1 MRRRVPRSLPGLTSQ
16 VGFTRLATLK
26 IAQLGQARAAVQ
38 SILLRKKMDAR
49 VISAFTRVFRRAMP
63 AHDGAKILRR
73 REFILALGG
82 AAVAWPL
89 AARAQQGSA
98 LPRVGVLF
106 GIAENDPEGRNR
118 VDAFRQGLEK
128 LGWIAG
134 KNLQMHYRWGGGGEG
149 LERMRAQATELVRLK
164 PDVLLAGAT
173 LALVALRQATRDIPI
188 VFAQVTDPVG
198 AGFVES
204 LARPGGNITGF
215 TQHEFAIGVKWLELL
230 KELAP
235 RVKRVAVIYDAANP
249 ASTGYLATITPVAP
263 TFGVELTTTGVRS
276 TPEVER
282 AIDAIAATADGGIIV
297 LPGPAP
303 SSRRERIIALAER
316 HRLPAVYAFRY
327 WVVSGGLASY
337 GIDNVEL
344 YRLAATYVDR
354 ILKGEKPADLPVQH
368 ATKFQLV
375 INLKTAKALGLDL
388 PITLLART
396 DEVIE

>member
-1 MRRRVPRSLPGLTSQ
+1 MRRRD
-16 VGFTRLATLK
+16 FITL
-26 IAQLGQARAAVQ
+26 I
-38 SILLRKKMDAR
+38 
-49 VISAFTRVFRRAMP
+49 
-63 AHDGAKILRR
+63 
-73 REFILALGG
+73 GG
-82 AAVAWPL
+82 SSVAWPL
-89 AARAQQGSA
+89 AASAQQA
-98 LPRVGVLF
+98 AMPRVGVLF
-106 GIAENDPEGRNR
+106 GTAENDPEGRNR
-118 VDAFRQGLEK
+118 IDAFRQGLEK
-128 LGWIAG
+128 LGWMPG
-134 KNLQMHYRWGGGGEG
+134 RNLRIEDRWGGGD
-149 LERMRAQATELVRLK
+149 LERMRAQAAELVRLK

-173 LALVALRQATRDIPI
+173 VSLVALQQATGDIPI

-198 AGFVES
+198 AGFVMS

-235 RVKRVAVIYDAANP
+235 RVKRVAIIHHADNP
-249 ASTGYLATITPVAP
+249 ASAGYLVTITPAAP
-263 TFGVELTTTGVRS
+263 NFGVELAITGVRNS
-276 TPEVER
+276 ADVEG
-282 AIDAIAATADGGIIV
+282 AIGAIARTSDAGIIV
-297 LPGPAP
+297 LPGPNP
-303 SSRRERIIALAER
+303 SRDRIITLAEQ
-316 HRLPAVYAFRY
+316 HRLPAVYPFRY

-375 INLKTAKALGLDL
+375 INLKTAKTLGLDP